1 MSYELGLKFEADSQE
16 EASLIAE
23 YILLAIVRRNSV
35 TGSIF
40 NVNSD
45 LNINIPQIYQTLR
58 EVEE

>member
-45 LNINIPQIYQTLR
+45 LNVNIPQIYQTLR

>member
-35 TGSIF
+35 TGSVF
-40 NVNSD
+40 NINYD
-45 LNINIPQIYQTLR
+45 LNVNIPQIYQTLR